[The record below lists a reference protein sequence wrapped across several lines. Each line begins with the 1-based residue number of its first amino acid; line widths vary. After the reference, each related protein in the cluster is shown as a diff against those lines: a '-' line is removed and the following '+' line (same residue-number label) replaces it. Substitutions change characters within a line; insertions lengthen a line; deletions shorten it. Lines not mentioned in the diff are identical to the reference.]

1 VNERNAIRHI
11 VLAYDASEESD
22 HAFEYARLLAQRF
35 DAALDVVWVISPPAL
50 AEGAE
55 LTAAL
60 EEGAVKAKEGLRR
73 LRHVTRGESFT
84 VRFLTKVGR
93 PFGQILTHAAE
104 VDADLIVV
112 GHRRRTLME
121 RGFRGSTVIKVI
133 EAAGC
138 PVLVVR

>member
-1 VNERNAIRHI
+1 MNERNAIRHI